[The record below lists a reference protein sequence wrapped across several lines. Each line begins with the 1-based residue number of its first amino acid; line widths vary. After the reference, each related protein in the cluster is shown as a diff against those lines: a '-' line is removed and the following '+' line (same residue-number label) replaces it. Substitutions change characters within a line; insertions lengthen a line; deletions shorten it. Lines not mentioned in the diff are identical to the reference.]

1 MPFLTA
7 QSAMIVDD
15 CASVKL
21 VRTAYGERSVMIDV
35 PAAVTTSGIF
45 ASVASGATASAAG
58 VTPKPAR
65 NCTLSLT
72 ISSCARRFELS
83 GTAPSSLM
91 MTCDLLAGHHVAVL
105 LLEQPHRRG
114 DLLARRL
121 LLAGHRQDE
130 ADLDGVLCRGRRRD
144 QRERRDGE

>member
-1 MPFLTA
+1 
-7 QSAMIVDD
+7 MIVDD
-15 CASVKL
+15 CARVKL

-58 VTPKPAR
+58 VTPNPAR

-72 ISSCARRFELS
+72 ISSCARPLRIVGH
-83 GTAPSSLM
+83 GTVVL
-91 MTCDLLAGHHVAVL
+91 DDHLHLLARDRVAVL
-105 LLEQPHRRG
+105 LLEKPDRRG

-130 ADLDGVLCRGRRRD
+130 PIFTVSCACDRRRD
-144 QRERRDGE
+144 QRERGDRD